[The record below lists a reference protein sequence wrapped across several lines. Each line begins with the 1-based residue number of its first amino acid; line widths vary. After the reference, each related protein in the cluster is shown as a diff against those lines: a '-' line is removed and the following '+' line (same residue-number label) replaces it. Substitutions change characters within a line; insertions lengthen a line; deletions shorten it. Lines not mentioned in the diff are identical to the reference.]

1 MYKNRNAKT
10 TPGTTQPIMGTK
22 KEDKYEVLAKIEGK
36 KETAI
41 VKVPI
46 KSHYNSK

>member
-1 MYKNRNAKT
+1 MKIGDKN
-10 TPGTTQPIMGTK
+10 
-22 KEDKYEVLAKIEGK
+22 EVVANIEGK